1 MYKNY
6 LEDLSLSFTEKD
18 KIAKLGAS
26 NAAALLAMMQAA
38 PEDFERYLGS
48 KRCLE
53 IIIALRKSI
62 GESEQAVLETPVKEL
77 YSTGAIIDRK
87 APKIQPPKYNI
98 AERDCLFEKIQELR
112 QQHDPSPATRLTIDE
127 LEQELTKMLQQ

>member
-1 MYKNY
+1 MYENY

-26 NAAALLAMMQAA
+26 SAAALLAMIQAA
-38 PEDFERYLGS
+38 PQDFERYLGPQ
-48 KRCLE
+48 RCLE
-53 IIIALRKSI
+53 IAVALGKLI
-62 GESEQAVLETPVKEL
+62 GDSERVVLDTPVKGF
-77 YSTGAIIDRK
+77 YSTGAITNRK

-98 AERDCLFEKIQELR
+98 AERDFLFKKIQELR

-127 LEQELTKMLQQ
+127 LEQELNKMLQQ